1 MCFKQLLPGGMD
13 PLGLGIGVV
22 AAAVGMALNKTRR
35 DGDCYSYYTTSDS
48 SPEFAADR
56 NKNSREEEP
65 AEKDEDKLLAD
76 GVKKVSL
83 SESGEED
90 DPEPAEPA
98 WPEDGK
104 ASPMSVAAPRTPDGP
119 PPPPP
124 PPLAAQVEEDDDGVE
139 GLTCEICHKF
149 VKGGL
154 ESLKS
159 HRMYSTRCQQARGV
173 KGLRKPC
180 ADCGKWIVDC
190 DMSWSQHKYTCKY
203 GPYGKK
209 GNRKETGKGGKQDDH
224 DDDNGKAGKAG
235 GEEISGRSPI
245 PRRKKVTLVEARKQE
260 PQNDHK
266 SAEAPPMK
274 KRRRHIDSSGVG
286 SSGGASSSRNGRGGG
301 GGIPGPG
308 GPDGAGGAGGAGGD
322 ECERVGM
329 FLSSIADFLK
339 STKRT

>member
-124 PPLAAQVEEDDDGVE
+124 PLAAQVEEDDDGVE

-203 GPYGKK
+203 GPCGKK
-209 GNRKETGKGGKQDDH
+209 GHRKETGRQ
-224 DDDNGKAGKAG
+224 AG
-235 GEEISGRSPI
+235 
-245 PRRKKVTLVEARKQE
+245 
-260 PQNDHK
+260 
-266 SAEAPPMK
+266 
-274 KRRRHIDSSGVG
+274 
-286 SSGGASSSRNGRGGG
+286 
-301 GGIPGPG
+301 
-308 GPDGAGGAGGAGGD
+308 
-322 ECERVGM
+322 
-329 FLSSIADFLK
+329 
-339 STKRT
+339 

>member
-1 MCFKQLLPGGMD
+1 MPGGMD

-104 ASPMSVAAPRTPDGP
+104 ASPMSVAAPRTPDG

-235 GEEISGRSPI
+235 GEEISDSGRSPI

-260 PQNDHK
+260 PQK

-301 GGIPGPG
+301 GGVPGPG
-308 GPDGAGGAGGAGGD
+308 GPDSAGGAGGD

>member
-1 MCFKQLLPGGMD
+1 MD

-235 GEEISGRSPI
+235 GEEISDSGRSPI

-260 PQNDHK
+260 PQK